1 VGKVNI
7 ANLRDGMILAE
18 NLVDTTGRC
27 LLAQGAVI
35 QDKHIHI
42 MKSWGITEA
51 DVEGISR
58 EQAASGAMAEI
69 DPELVKKCED
79 YITPFFR
86 NSNQEHEVMQE
97 IRRLSVIRLA
107 RDWSGNS
114 NIQPFSTSIGGP
126 KIPDR
131 PPDEEARR
139 PDEEIVPLQKLV
151 NNSQLASFPEIY
163 YRIDKALRD
172 PKSSVSHLADT
183 ISADTSLSAKLLR
196 LANSA
201 FYGLPSKT
209 DSVTRA
215 VTLIGTK
222 EISTLAM
229 GVLAIRHFKNIP
241 QELINMKAFWTHSVA
256 CGLFA
261 SILAQRKIGFSE
273 EKFFIAGLLH
283 DIGRLIMSM
292 GLPQNMA
299 YAVSQSR
306 KRSTPLGEV
315 EDEIFGFD
323 HTKAAA
329 LLMQKWEFP
338 ITLENM
344 VRFHYDPVGSSNPLE
359 SSIIHVADIMA
370 IAFQFGHSG
379 EVMVPPLN
387 AKAWDALAISQSV
400 IEPTLAQTERLVN
413 ETIKDFLHE

>member
-1 VGKVNI
+1 LGKVNV
-7 ANLRDGMILAE
+7 AHLKGGMVLAD

-51 DVEGISR
+51 DVEGVNQ
-58 EQAASGAMAEI
+58 EQAASCARAEI
-69 DPELVKKCED
+69 DAALIKKCED
-79 YITPFFR
+79 YMTPFFR
-86 NSNQEHEVMQE
+86 HSNPDHEVIQE
-97 IRRLSVIRLA
+97 IRRLSVTHLAKRWSEDPGLQEISVGFGGVEVSERL
-107 RDWSGNS
+107 
-114 NIQPFSTSIGGP
+114 
-126 KIPDR
+126 
-131 PPDEEARR
+131 PDER
-139 PDEEIVPLQKLV
+139 IVPLQKLV
-151 NNSQLASFPEIY
+151 ANSQLASFPDIY
-163 YRIDKALRD
+163 YRIEKALRD
-172 PKSSVSHLADT
+172 PKSSISHLADI

-196 LANSA
+196 VANSA

-215 VTLIGTK
+215 ITLIGTK
-222 EISTLAM
+222 EFSTLAT
-229 GVLAIRHFKNIP
+229 GVLAIRYFKDIP
-241 QELINMKAFWTHSVA
+241 QKLINMKAFWTHSVA

-283 DIGRLIMSM
+283 DIGRLIMSIA
-292 GLPQNMA
+292 LPQNMT
-299 YAVSQSR
+299 YAVSQSQ
-306 KRSTPLGEV
+306 KRSVPLNEV
-315 EDEIFGFD
+315 EAEIFDFD

-338 ITLENM
+338 ITLVNM
-344 VRFHYDPVGSSNPLE
+344 VRFHHDPAGSPNPVE

-379 EVMVPPLN
+379 EVIVPPL
-387 AKAWDALAISQSV
+387 KAEAWEALAVSQSV
-400 IEPTLAQTERLVN
+400 IEPTLDQTERLVN
-413 ETIKDFLHE
+413 ETIRDFLYE

>member
-1 VGKVNI
+1 MGKVNV
-7 ANLRDGMILAE
+7 AHLREGMVLAD

-51 DVEGISR
+51 DVEGVNQG
-58 EQAASGAMAEI
+58 QAASNAMAEI
-69 DPELVKKCED
+69 DSALIKKCED
-79 YITPFFR
+79 YMTPFFR
-86 NSNQEHEVMQE
+86 NSNPDHGVIQE
-97 IRRLSVIRLA
+97 IRRLAVIHLA
-107 RDWSGNS
+107 KRWSEDPGLGEISFGFNG
-114 NIQPFSTSIGGP
+114 IEA
-126 KIPDR
+126 PDR
-131 PPDEEARR
+131 LPDEK
-139 PDEEIVPLQKLV
+139 IVPLQKLV
-151 NNSQLASFPEIY
+151 ANSQLASFPDIY
-163 YRIDKALRD
+163 FRIDKALRD
-172 PKSSVSHLADT
+172 PKSSVSHLADI

-215 VTLIGTK
+215 ITLIGTK

-229 GVLAIRHFKNIP
+229 GVLAIRYFKDIP
-241 QELINMKAFWTHSVA
+241 QNLINMKGFWTHSVA

-273 EKFFIAGLLH
+273 ERFFIAGLLH
-283 DIGRLIMSM
+283 DIGRLIMAM

-306 KRSTPLGEV
+306 KRSVPLNEV
-315 EDEIFGFD
+315 EAEILGFD
-323 HTKAAA
+323 HTKVAA

-338 ITLENM
+338 VTLENI
-344 VRFHYDPVGSSNPLE
+344 VRFHHDPVGSPNPLE

-379 EVMVPPLN
+379 EVMVPSLN
-387 AKAWDALAISQSV
+387 AKAWEALAISQSV
-400 IEPTLAQTERLVN
+400 IEPTLDQAERLVN
-413 ETIKDFLHE
+413 ETIKDFLYE